1 MPQNFGDRAPVL
13 FRHWGEKELGF
24 GAGDQL
30 TMVAFGIGSELKV
43 VMD

>member
-1 MPQNFGDRAPVL
+1 MPRNFGDRALVL
-13 FRHWGEKELGF
+13 FRHWGRMELGF
-24 GAGDQL
+24 GTGDQL

>member
-1 MPQNFGDRAPVL
+1 MPHIFGDRATVL
-13 FRHWGEKELGF
+13 FRHCGKMELGF
-24 GAGDQL
+24 GAGLEL